1 MLNIRH
7 CAVVCAFMQLAFGL
21 LSTAAC
27 ILHVT
32 KCMYLLIAST
42 QVESQL
48 GKREVN
54 GRQGLLSHQGASLAR
69 GQPHFPWLPFPWPRL
84 PWRVGL
90 RPQKRT
96 KAFRSRETITFTRWG
111 VQKETAQAGSN
122 WCVFN
127 VSNMPAFV
135 YFFNLN
141 KSQTLNGK
149 SDLCTS
155 PALALQ
161 L

>member
-1 MLNIRH
+1 ME
-7 CAVVCAFMQLAFGL
+7 GL
-21 LSTAAC
+21 GCSAA
-27 ILHVT
+27 IKVRTLHPP
-32 KCMYLLIAST
+32 MSLIANI
-42 QVESQL
+42 QVKSQP
-48 GKREVN
+48 GKRDSN
-54 GRQGLLSHQGASLAR
+54 GRQGLLSHQGASSAR
-69 GQPHFPWLPFPWPRL
+69 GQPHFPWLPSPWPRL

-90 RPQKRT
+90 RPQKGT
-96 KAFRSRETITFTRWG
+96 KALRSRETITFTRWG
-111 VQKETAQAGSN
+111 VQKEIAQAGSN
-122 WCVFN
+122 WCIFN

-149 SDLCTS
+149 SDLSTS